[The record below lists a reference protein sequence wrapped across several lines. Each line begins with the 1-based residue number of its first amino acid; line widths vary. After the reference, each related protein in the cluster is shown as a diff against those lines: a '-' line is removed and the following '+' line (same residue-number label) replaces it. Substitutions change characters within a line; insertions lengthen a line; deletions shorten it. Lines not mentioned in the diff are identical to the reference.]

1 MRRKLVTMARREKS
15 IPTGRIRR
23 TARVGG
29 LVGGQAARGAMTKAA
44 NVARSEDA
52 GREALERRYLE
63 TAERIVDVLGTMKGA
78 AMKVGQVVSF
88 LDIEFVPPEYRDLIQ
103 DKLAELRAAAPQVS
117 FDRMRGVIEDDLDG
131 SLEEAF
137 AEFDPEAV
145 AAASIGQVYRARLHD
160 GRAVAVKVQYPGIS
174 AAVRAD
180 LQNLGL
186 LLRLAKSIAPGID
199 PKAIAGEIRERIVD
213 ECDYELEAQAH
224 RAFERDWRGH
234 PFVYVPPVITS
245 LSRERVLVTEWV
257 DGMPFDEVKKLPK
270 PDRDRFAEIVYRFFI
285 GSFHRTGHFSADP
298 HPGNYLLMGD
308 GRVAFIDFGM
318 NKKLPRARI
327 DAERRWLRAA
337 MERDTESLR
346 SQLGA
351 LGFFDP
357 DDERVSAERVMDHIW
372 TLSWWWFE
380 DREITISREL
390 VAEIMIDAGDPRSD
404 YWDLLRRENIPADD
418 VFAQRMA
425 GLTFAVLGQLEA
437 TNNWYRIAREYL
449 YGDPPATPLGEAE
462 APFWGLPTA
471 A

>member
-1 MRRKLVTMARREKS
+1 
-15 IPTGRIRR
+15 
-23 TARVGG
+23 
-29 LVGGQAARGAMTKAA
+29 
-44 NVARSEDA
+44 
-52 GREALERRYLE
+52 
-63 TAERIVDVLGTMKGA
+63 
-78 AMKVGQVVSF
+78 
-88 LDIEFVPPEYRDLIQ
+88 
-103 DKLAELRAAAPQVS
+103 
-117 FDRMRGVIEDDLDG
+117 
-131 SLEEAF
+131 
-137 AEFDPEAV
+137 
-145 AAASIGQVYRARLHD
+145 
-160 GRAVAVKVQYPGIS
+160 
-174 AAVRAD
+174 
-180 LQNLGL
+180 
-186 LLRLAKSIAPGID
+186 
-199 PKAIAGEIRERIVD
+199 
-213 ECDYELEAQAH
+213 
-224 RAFERDWRGH
+224 
-234 PFVYVPPVITS
+234 
-245 LSRERVLVTEWV
+245 
-257 DGMPFDEVKKLPK
+257 MPFDEVKKLPK

-351 LGFFDP
+351 LGFFD
-357 DDERVSAERVMDHIW
+357 
-372 TLSWWWFE
+372 
-380 DREITISREL
+380 
-390 VAEIMIDAGDPRSD
+390 
-404 YWDLLRRENIPADD
+404 ADD